1 MTTRKLLVAVSGAV
15 AIAAVP
21 FASFAADG
29 AAIFT
34 ANCVKCHGADG
45 KAETATGKAMKASN
59 LTDPKVAAEADLVGK
74 IKANKKHGTFISKL
88 TDDDIAAVAAYVKT
102 LK

>member
-21 FASFAADG
+21 FTSFAADG

-45 KAETATGKAMKASN
+45 KAETATGKAMKAAN
-59 LTDPKVAAEADLVGK
+59 LTDPKITGAADLPAQ

-88 TDDDIAAVAAYVKT
+88 SDDDIAAVAEYVKT

>member
-1 MTTRKLLVAVSGAV
+1 MTTRKLLVAVTGAV

-29 AAIFT
+29 SAIYT
-34 ANCVKCHGADG
+34 ANCVKCHGPDG
-45 KAETATGKAMKASN
+45 KAQTATGKAMKAHD
-59 LTDPKVAAEADLVGK
+59 LTDPKIAAEADLPGK
-74 IKANKKHGTFISKL
+74 IKANKKHGTFITKL
-88 TDDDIAAVAAYVKT
+88 TDEDIAAVAAFVKT